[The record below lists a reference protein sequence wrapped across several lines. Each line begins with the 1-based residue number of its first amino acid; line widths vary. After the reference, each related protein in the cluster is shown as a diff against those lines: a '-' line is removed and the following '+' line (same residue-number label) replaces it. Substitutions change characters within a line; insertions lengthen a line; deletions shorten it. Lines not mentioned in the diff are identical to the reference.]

1 MNKLHKEFQLREL
14 KFDGASEDMTF
25 SGYGAVFG
33 NVDAYGDVIAPGAF
47 ADSLAKAQE
56 TGRYPA
62 MLAQHDAWE
71 NPVGVWTTLAEDG
84 TGLKVEGKL
93 ADTPKGRELYAL
105 MKMTPRP
112 AIDGLSIG
120 FRPVEWSMREKPEDP
135 RRTLKKI
142 DLVEV
147 SIVTMPA
154 NERARVAAV
163 KNIDDFETLTDVEH
177 YLREAGGFSRSEVKH
192 LISKIKSLNP
202 RDAGDVQGLAA
213 ALARNAQLVRNR

>member
-33 NVDAYGDVIAPGAF
+33 TVDAYGDVIAPGAF